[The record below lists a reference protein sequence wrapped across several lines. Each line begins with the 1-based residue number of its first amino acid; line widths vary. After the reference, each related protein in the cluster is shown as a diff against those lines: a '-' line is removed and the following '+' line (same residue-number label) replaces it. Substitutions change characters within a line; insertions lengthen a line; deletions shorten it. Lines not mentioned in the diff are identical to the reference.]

1 MPVHQEPLDRRDAGR
16 SAPADARRDT
26 PAAAPAPRPEPTVIA
41 ATDIAG
47 SRFVSGTGTAPDPGR
62 QAAVVAQAES
72 TLPLV
77 VQSLYD
83 QRLPS
88 VELRSGAAGDRFFAL
103 TDDRGRDLTLRLDA
117 VPLPSGTVARTHV
130 NTTSDQHVVQL
141 SDRMDPRQVGR
152 ALSHEVGEL
161 LAVRD
166 RAARAAAGDP
176 AVAGVAPS
184 HDDLLARGGLGTAER
199 RLSLTEEDLGRVGEL
214 NYLAA
219 RMNDATLDASRRAEA
234 RGELSA
240 LIDHTGLRPRA
251 PAGSERYAQELQ
263 AADIRRDIVDQHL
276 TPMATDALRE
286 LAVPVERL
294 GAADMAGLREFRSRA
309 EHARPLGTSVGAPPL
324 PGFRPDGSPV
334 PREELAAAAAQA
346 ADRRTR
352 VAAGTLEQLRAEAAT
367 TGEWPTREV
376 VIGGGASLVGRDPDA
391 LLVDARGRWHLDPGQ
406 GIVQSPDQVRD
417 MRTTGF
423 GDAHQFADPTAR
435 VPRDAVRLWEDEL
448 AVRGPVVDGTARLV
462 PAQDGHLYA
471 HIRPGDGSSDVYVQ
485 VQGTPTVATG
495 LPPEMVPGVDR
506 RDVVNLPEALD
517 AVRGQLPADSPVHA
531 RLTGA
536 AGAQQTLQILREEG
550 VLDGLRSGGGARA
563 ALQTLDATAQWER
576 ARAAAPG
583 RVFIG
588 DEIAENRFD
597 VSGEGAPKTWLV
609 AGAGGTGVANAEI
622 ILEAD
627 PEARVTIYGPNL
639 PPALENQ
646 VQFTAMRER
655 FVSEFGGDG
664 RLTIDIHP
672 DNRVGAVQMHTGPDG
687 KPRFREGHVEAEAY
701 VASLGRTAPMPEA
714 LQDLAERTRAGGG
727 QVRGDLMFDRD
738 RQFLGY
744 GVTFESGGGQRRV
757 EVTGAASQLL
767 PRDVFPRDTQA
778 ALNAM
783 AARQVPSQSGNAA
796 PGFAPTAQQ
805 AARLASARE
814 HGTVERH
821 SSVPESWRRPAVAGA
836 TAVTPGGPGVGPAP
850 SGPGNPVASAA
861 RRQSGR
867 GSATPGGPVPGSAPG
882 PVAPGQPPRV
892 PRPPGPGGAPGR

>member
-1 MPVHQEPLDRRDAGR
+1 VDQEPLDRGNAGR
-16 SAPADARRDT
+16 SDRADAQRDDRGDIR
-26 PAAAPAPRPEPTVIA
+26 PDARPDPSAAGAVPRAEPVVIT
-41 ATDIAG
+41 ATDVAG
-47 SRFVSGTGTAPDPGR
+47 SRFVSGTGAAPDPGR

-72 TLPLV
+72 TLPMV
-77 VQSLYD
+77 VQSLYA
-83 QRLPS
+83 QRLSS

-176 AVAGVAPS
+176 EVAGVAPNRQ
-184 HDDLLARGGLGTAER
+184 DVLARGGLGSAER

-219 RMNDATLDASRRAEA
+219 RMNDATLDAGQRAES

-240 LIDHTGLRPRA
+240 LVDHLGLRPRVPADSGHYA
-251 PAGSERYAQELQ
+251 PELQ
-263 AADIRRDIVDQHL
+263 AADIRRDIVDPHL
-276 TPMATDALRE
+276 TPAAAGALRE
-286 LAVPVERL
+286 LAFPVERL
-294 GAADMAGLREFRSRA
+294 GAADAFELREFRARA
-309 EHARPLGTSVGAPPL
+309 EHARPIGASVGAPVM
-324 PGFRPDGSPV
+324 PGLRPDGSPL
-334 PREELAAAAAQA
+334 PREELAAAAARA
-346 ADRRTR
+346 AEQRTR
-352 VAAGTLEQLRAEAAT
+352 AGAATLDQLRAEIAT
-367 TGEWPTREV
+367 TGEWPARRV
-376 VIGGGASLVGRDPDA
+376 VVGGGASLVGRDPEA
-391 LLVDARGRWHLDPGQ
+391 LLVDARGRWHLDPGE
-406 GIVQSPDQVRD
+406 GIVQSPDQTRD
-417 MRTTGF
+417 MRANGM

-435 VPRDAVRLWEDEL
+435 VPRDAVRLWEDQL
-448 AVRGPVVDGTARLV
+448 AVRGPVVDGTAALLPGHDGRL
-462 PAQDGHLYA
+462 YT
-471 HIRPGDGSSDVYVQ
+471 HIRPADGSPDLYVK
-485 VQGTPTVATG
+485 VEGAPTVATG

-506 RDVVNLPEALD
+506 RDAVDLPEALD
-517 AVRGQLPADSPVHA
+517 AVRGQLPAGSPAHA
-531 RLTGA
+531 RLTGEVSA
-536 AGAQQTLQILREEG
+536 ERALQVLREEG

-563 ALQTLDATAQWER
+563 ALQTLDATVQWER

-588 DEIAENRFD
+588 DEIAEGRFD
-597 VSGEGAPKTWLV
+597 ARAARAEGAPKTWLV

-646 VQFTAMRER
+646 VQFTALRER
-655 FVSEFGGDG
+655 FVSEYGGDG

-672 DNRVGAVQMHTGPDG
+672 DNRVGAVRMSLGPDG
-687 KPRFREGHVEAEAY
+687 KPRFREGRVEAEAY

-714 LQDLAERTRAGGG
+714 LRTLSERTRAGGG

-738 RQFLGY
+738 RQYLGY
-744 GVTFESGGGQRRV
+744 GVTFEAGGRQHRV

-778 ALNAM
+778 ALTAM
-783 AARQVPSQSGNAA
+783 AVRQVPSQSGNAA
-796 PGFAPTAQQ
+796 PGFAPVAEQT
-805 AARLASARE
+805 ARLAEARAR
-814 HGTVERH
+814 GTVERH
-821 SSVPESWRRPAVAGA
+821 ASVPEGWGRPAVAGA
-836 TAVTPGGPGVGPAP
+836 TASGGAA
-850 SGPGNPVASAA
+850 NPVANAA
-861 RRQSGR
+861 RLQSGR
-867 GSATPGGPVPGSAPG
+867 RTASPGGGVPGSAP
-882 PVAPGQPPRV
+882 VPRA
-892 PRPPGPGGAPGR
+892 PRPPQSPRPGR